1 MPGRLEGKVAL
12 ITGTGGAQGRVAA
25 QFFAR
30 EGAKVVGTDIS
41 GRRGEETVELVR
53 KEGHE
58 SVFHQCD
65 LVKEPEVEQLV
76 AFALESYGGLDIVYN
91 NAARAKFAPFS
102 ELTMEEWQFTLRNE
116 MDVIFLLCKQVVP
129 VLAERGGGSI
139 INVASIGGVV
149 GMPGLGN
156 VAHGAAKAGVIGF
169 TKNLAVEVRGDGI
182 RVNAIAPGIIDTP
195 GAAQAAGWDDP
206 EVWAALTLKPLT
218 HKPGQPEDVVNC
230 ALYLASDESSYV
242 TGSVIMI
249 DDGWAAW

>member
-1 MPGRLEGKVAL
+1 MPGRLEDKVAL
-12 ITGTGGAQGRVAA
+12 ITGTGGAQGRVAV
-25 QFFAR
+25 QLFTR

-41 GRRGEETVELVR
+41 GRRGEETLELVR
-53 KEGHE
+53 GEGHD
-58 SVFHQCD
+58 SVFYRCD
-65 LVKEPEVEQLV
+65 LAEETEIEQLV

-91 NAARAKFAPFS
+91 NAARAKFAPFA
-102 ELTMEEWQFTLRNE
+102 ELTMEDWQFTIRNE
-116 MDVIFLLCKQVVP
+116 MDVIFLLCKRTVP
-129 VLAERGGGSI
+129 VLIERGGGSI

-156 VAHGAAKAGVIGF
+156 VAHGAAKAGVIGL
-169 TKNLAVEVRGDGI
+169 TKNLAVEVRDKGI

-206 EVWAALTLKPLT
+206 EIWAALTLKPLT
-218 HKPGQPEDVVNC
+218 HKAGQPEDVVNC

-242 TGSVIMI
+242 TGSVFTI